1 MEEPKQ
7 PNKEPELVTVEG
19 LQFER
24 YQMDWIEISAKL
36 SGETP
41 TEFIHGLFL
50 DAFTSYME
58 NLSGH
63 EILDAAKR
71 IRESVNIKN

>member
-1 MEEPKQ
+1 MQ
-7 PNKEPELVTVEG
+7 DTVVTIEG
-19 LQFER
+19 LEFEQ

-41 TEFIHGLFL
+41 TEFIHNLFL
-50 DAFTSYME
+50 EAFTSHME

-63 EILDAAKR
+63 KILDAAKR
-71 IRESVNIKN
+71 IRESL